1 MQSIAFEL
9 EAVIDQH
16 IAALRAMLKEKMS
29 YKPSPSKWS
38 KKEIM
43 GHMIDSAQNNIRRFI
58 VAQYEDTPRIVYKQD
73 NWVAVSN
80 YQNYEMTDL
89 INLWYL
95 LNKHVVTI
103 IKNMQPEMMQQKC
116 QTDSVRTVE
125 WLAQDYLLHLRHH
138 LHQVLD
144 IDPVPYS

>member
-16 IAALRAMLKEKMS
+16 VAALHALLQEKMS
-29 YKPSPSKWS
+29 YKPSPIKWS

-58 VAQYEDTPRIVYKQD
+58 VSQYEESPSISYRQD
-73 NWVAVSN
+73 NWVAISN
-80 YQNYEMTDL
+80 YQNYDIADL

-95 LNKHVVTI
+95 LNKHVAFVL
-103 IKNMQPEMMQQKC
+103 KNIQPEMMQRTC
-116 QTDSVRTVE
+116 QTESLHTIE
-125 WLAQDYLLHLRHH
+125 WLAQDYVRHLRHH

-144 IDPVPYS
+144 IDPVPYP